1 MLRGWKNRDHQKE
14 GKRKKV
20 GRRRW
25 LERRPRFGKDRGEKE
40 EVKVI
45 AKRGSRGKWAT
56 LGLIE

>member
-1 MLRGWKNRDHQKE
+1 MLWLEKPRPPKGGKE
-14 GKRKKV
+14 KKS
-20 GRRRW
+20 REETW